1 MKNKT
6 QKRPLISAIIGIS
19 IALFT
24 IVCCGLLVPLGLFT
38 AAAFLHQWRIP
49 LIILG
54 IATAV
59 ISIFFLL
66 KGKEIICVC
75 KVLDIMRKHKKLLIS
90 LLGIILCASLISV
103 FLSGNF
109 FRPSTSD
116 STGMIR
122 AEWKN
127 SKADSDLVRVVNFL
141 EENIGKEIELAEE
154 KQVITGREALS
165 IKIIMLE
172 CCTKGE
178 FAEILN
184 NISKI
189 GKVKASDF
197 SKKEIFAELPANE
210 IPKIA
215 EIWNVETISLEL
227 ESKILRESIIKG
239 F

>member
-6 QKRPLISAIIGIS
+6 QKRPLISAIIGIL

-54 IATAV
+54 IATTV

-75 KVLDIMRKHKKLLIS
+75 KVLDVIRKRKLIIS
-90 LLGIILCASLISV
+90 LFGIILCVSLVSV

-116 STGMIR
+116 STGIIR

-141 EENIGKEIELAEE
+141 EENIGKEIEFAGE
-154 KQVITGREALS
+154 KHTITGRKALS

-189 GKVKASDF
+189 GKVKAFDF
-197 SKKEIFAELPANE
+197 SKKEVLAELPADE

-215 EIWNVETISLEL
+215 EIWNVERIDFEQK
-227 ESKILRESIIKG
+227 SKDIWLKLIK
-239 F
+239 